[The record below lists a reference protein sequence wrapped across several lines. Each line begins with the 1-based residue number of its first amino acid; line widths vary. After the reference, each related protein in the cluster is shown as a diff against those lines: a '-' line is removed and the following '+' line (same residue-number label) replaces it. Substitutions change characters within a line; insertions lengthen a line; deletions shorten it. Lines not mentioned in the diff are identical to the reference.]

1 MNAESKT
8 NQPKSQP
15 QPSTRNAPQSLL
27 NHQLPTHQRPIKPK
41 PQSPSSDRKEL
52 LGHRAKA
59 LQAQKR
65 PHPHENTRST
75 RAAPADSIEP
85 DYKLSS
91 KNDDKYL
98 TCPR

>member
-1 MNAESKT
+1 MNAQSKT

-15 QPSTRNAPQSLL
+15 QPSTRNAPQGLL
-27 NHQLPTHQRPIKPK
+27 NLQLPAHQRPLKPK
-41 PQSPSSDRKEL
+41 PQIPSSNRKEL

-59 LQAQKR
+59 FQTQER
-65 PHPHENTRST
+65 PNPHENTRST

-85 DYKLSS
+85 DHKPSS

-98 TCPR
+98 TCSG